1 MFRRIQSKNNRTKAI
16 FKTALFLFD
25 SLFLLENSSLRR
37 SESVITHSFSHL
49 ASNYIFMWLLWY
61 FFLYSLS
68 GKMFIEYQVLY

>member
-1 MFRRIQSKNNRTKAI
+1 MFRRIQSKNSRTKAI

-37 SESVITHSFSHL
+37 SESIITHSFSHF